1 MNCYRSPLSVDERLD
16 HELPEMTDLV
26 KELRCRLD
34 GGLIPA
40 VPVPFDESGGLQTRA
55 QDSYLQYM
63 AKQHVAGVAVW
74 VHTGRGLLLDNET
87 ALRVLRDW
95 RATLDDRVLIAGAG
109 AADGQ
114 TPEEAT
120 ARSVAMAERAAR
132 EGADALLVYAPT
144 WLRGHERRDQ
154 LIIDYHLRLADVGLP
169 LVLFYLYEAAGGI
182 SYSRAVLDELLA
194 HPLVIGIKMA
204 TLDSVITYQDIAR
217 LLLKSY
223 PDKLLITGED
233 RFLGYSLRRGA
244 RAALIGMGAICCAMQ
259 AELIDCHLRGDAG
272 RFLFLSDQV
281 DLLAESIFIN
291 PIEGYITRLL
301 WSLVHLGII
310 PLAAAHDPWGPQL
323 PAGEF
328 EAVGR
333 TLAAIEK
340 ARFEK

>member
-1 MNCYRSPLSVDERLD
+1 LKRILTTNNPGVVDPASRLRS
-16 HELPEMTDLV
+16 
-26 KELRCRLD
+26 RLD

-40 VPVPFDESGGLQTRA
+40 VPVPFDEGARLHAKA
-55 QDSYLQYM
+55 QDKYLQYM
-63 AKQHVAGVAVW
+63 KKQPVAGVAVW

-95 RATLDDRVLIAGAG
+95 RTVLDDRVLIAGAG
-109 AADGQ
+109 TAGGE
-114 TPEEAT
+114 TPEDAT
-120 ARSVAMAERAAR
+120 ARSIVMAELAAR

-154 LIIDYHLRLADVGLP
+154 LIVEYHLRLADVGLP

-182 SYSRAVLDELLA
+182 SYSSAVLDELLA
-194 HPLVIGIKMA
+194 HPSVVGIKMA
-204 TLDSVITYQDIAR
+204 TLDSVTTYQDVAR
-217 LLLKSY
+217 LLAKRH

-272 RFLFLSDQV
+272 RFLFLSDQA
-281 DLLAESIFIN
+281 DLLAESIFIT

-301 WSLVHLGII
+301 WSLVHLGVI
-310 PLAAAHDPWGPQL
+310 PLAAAHDPWGPRL

-333 TLAAIEK
+333 TLAALENGC
-340 ARFEK
+340 

>member
-1 MNCYRSPLSVDERLD
+1 MVELTKKLRSRL
-16 HELPEMTDLV
+16 E
-26 KELRCRLD
+26 
-34 GGLIPA
+34 GALIPA
-40 VPVPFDESGGLQTRA
+40 VPVPFDERGCLHRRA

-63 AKQHVAGVAVW
+63 AKQPVAGVAVW

-87 ALRVLRDW
+87 GLRVLRDW
-95 RATLDDRVLIAGAG
+95 RSALDDRVLIAGAG
-109 AADGQ
+109 AAEGEAS
-114 TPEEAT
+114 EEAT
-120 ARSVAMAERAAR
+120 TRSVVMAERAAK

-144 WLRGHERRDQ
+144 WLRNHERRDQ
-154 LIIDYHLRLADVGLP
+154 LIIEHHLRLADVGLP

-194 HPLVIGIKMA
+194 HPSVVGIKMA
-204 TLDSVITYQDIAR
+204 TLDSVVTYQDIAR
-217 LLLKSY
+217 LLAKRH

-272 RFLFLSDQV
+272 RFLFLSDQA
-281 DLLAESIFIN
+281 DLLAESIFIT

-310 PLAAAHDPWGPQL
+310 PLAAAHDPWGPPL
-323 PAGEF
+323 PAAEF
-328 EAVGR
+328 EAIGR
-333 TLAAIEK
+333 TLAALENADFGK
-340 ARFEK
+340 

>member
-1 MNCYRSPLSVDERLD
+1 MKRILTTNSPGVVDPASKLRS
-16 HELPEMTDLV
+16 
-26 KELRCRLD
+26 RLD

-40 VPVPFDESGGLQTRA
+40 VPVPFDEGARLHAKA
-55 QDSYLQYM
+55 QEKYLQYM
-63 AKQHVAGVAVW
+63 RKQPVAGVAVW
-74 VHTGRGLLLDNET
+74 VHTGRG
-87 ALRVLRDW
+87 RVLRGW
-95 RATLDDRVLIAGAG
+95 RTALDDRVLIAGAG
-109 AADGQ
+109 MAAGE
-114 TPEEAT
+114 TPEAGT
-120 ARSVAMAERAAR
+120 ARSIMMAELAAR

-154 LIIDYHLRLADVGLP
+154 LIVEYHLRLADVGLP
-169 LVLFYLYEAAGGI
+169 LVLFHLYEAAGGI
-182 SYSRAVLDELLA
+182 SYSSAVLDELLA
-194 HPLVIGIKMA
+194 HPSVVGIKMA
-204 TLDSVITYQDIAR
+204 TLDSVITYQDVAR
-217 LLLKSY
+217 LVAKRH

-272 RFLFLSDQV
+272 RFLFLSDQA
-281 DLLAESIFIN
+281 DLLAESIFIT

-310 PLAAAHDPWGPQL
+310 PLEAAHDPWGPQL

-333 TLAAIEK
+333 TLAALEK
-340 ARFEK
+340 LI